1 MEPRASDAKSERV
14 RQLGR
19 TLGLAF
25 YGAVVAAF
33 TAVWSIQICIQ
44 VWSPKVEPSPVG
56 CAAGTLLLIEAIEKG
71 RLIAADQPGEQA
83 ALAKFRSALDPAW
96 AYRPALGQA
105 CASDPEALARLRAV
119 DRLRYAEEHAVRYAA
134 VDLAQ
139 RRHEVK
145 RLVPTLRQSAERTL

>member
-1 MEPRASDAKSERV
+1 VEPRALDDKTERV

-25 YGAVVAAF
+25 YAVVVAAF
-33 TAVWSIQICIQ
+33 TAICSIQICLQ
-44 VWSPKVEPSPVG
+44 VWAPKLQPSPVG
-56 CAAGTLLLIEAIEKG
+56 CAAGTLLLIESIEKA
-71 RLIAADQPGEQA
+71 RLAAADQPGEQA
-83 ALAKFRSALDPAW
+83 ALTKFRGALDPAW
-96 AYRPALGQA
+96 AYRPALGHA
-105 CASDPEALARLRAV
+105 CASDPEALRRLRAV

-139 RRHEVK
+139 RRDEVK

>member
-19 TLGLAF
+19 TIGLTF
-25 YGAVVAAF
+25 YAAVVAAF
-33 TAVWSIQICIQ
+33 TIVCSIQICIQ
-44 VWSPKVEPSPVG
+44 VWSPKHEPSPVG

-71 RLIAADQPGEQA
+71 RLAAADQPGEQA
-83 ALAKFRSALDPAW
+83 ALAKFRGALNPAW

-105 CASDPEALARLRAV
+105 CSSDPEALARLRAV